1 MAMDDR
7 ENLAGSAY
15 IGDSREVKS
24 THTRTESFS
33 HEETGNQAIG
43 ATKAPRVDISSFQ
56 QGIQIGQASH
66 PSTPGDIAHGASYP
80 YSSNGTDRI

>member
-1 MAMDDR
+1 MNDR

-33 HEETGNQAIG
+33 HEETGNT
-43 ATKAPRVDISSFQ
+43 TKRSLIDISSFP
-56 QGIQIGQASH
+56 QASH
-66 PSTPGDIAHGASYP
+66 PSTPGGIAHVASYP

>member
-1 MAMDDR
+1 MNDR

-33 HEETGNQAIG
+33 HEETGNT
-43 ATKAPRVDISSFQ
+43 TKRSLIDISLCGSPQFDPPHMSV
-56 QGIQIGQASH
+56 I
-66 PSTPGDIAHGASYP
+66 
-80 YSSNGTDRI
+80 